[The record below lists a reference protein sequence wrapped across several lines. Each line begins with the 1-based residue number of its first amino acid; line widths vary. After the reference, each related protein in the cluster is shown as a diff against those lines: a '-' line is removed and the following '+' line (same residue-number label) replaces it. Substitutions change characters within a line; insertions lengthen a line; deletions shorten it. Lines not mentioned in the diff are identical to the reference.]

1 MPPCPFKAYLQKKR
15 AHSRMKSQ
23 TTAPKPW
30 SGGASSPSLR
40 PSRKRLLFLNS
51 PLRHAK
57 SGTVQR
63 FHKKTE
69 GGTSTKKRGW
79 PLKTTLLPT
88 AFGSENTEDCLTK
101 TGSVANRKVCPH
113 PLPPDTT
120 RGWLLMHRY
129 GLTGVTPRSNERN
142 STPQACQVGIPPT
155 SKNKRRPIP
164 LPRAP

>member
-1 MPPCPFKAYLQKKR
+1 MAHTTNDIIGEQIRATRTWSREAATKIEDIVDAHQMPPCPFKADLQKKR

-88 AFGSENTEDCLTK
+88 AFGSENTEDCLAK
-101 TGSVANRKVCPH
+101 TGSVDNRKVYPH

-120 RGWLLMHRY
+120 RGWLLMH
-129 GLTGVTPRSNERN
+129 
-142 STPQACQVGIPPT
+142 
-155 SKNKRRPIP
+155 
-164 LPRAP
+164 